1 MITLRKFHTTTK
13 LLLLLVPAFLVTGC
27 STSNPSE
34 FGHFKATDVS
44 SNEPGPDRLVRYCR
58 RMAETSNLRIA
69 IGICQRALDVA
80 PDNPEPVLILAQ
92 AYVAADLHKDA
103 AEAYLFALGI
113 DRENTE
119 AHFGIGKLYL
129 RESRFDEARPHLQA
143 ALDSGTRDPGIYN
156 AMGILYDQMGQHAN
170 AQSFYHLGL
179 TQTPGNTALANNL
192 GVSLVLSQQLE
203 EGVTVLSSLK
213 SNRRPNMT
221 ARNNLETAQAAVTR
235 IAMAGS
241 AQSATRSTRGVTD
254 PPPSQHVVEPV
265 LALAPAPIEMVD
277 FEPLPAYPARKPE
290 ATLTSVGEIHDVIA
304 VAWKTSHTEPARIQR
319 SVQRQTAS
327 PMNLAELG
335 RDRIS
340 RSRTL
345 EAGTPP
351 LKASRTDLSKITP
364 ARKPIS
370 KTAKTARPDS
380 ALTYAKAGPPTESR
394 MSDVMHLPIEMPAP
408 IKGSAIE
415 NLDNAAKE
423 TQQSQKSQP
432 VASAATRIEPA
443 AFRERDAGTA
453 TNIDMTAEITDEVYA
468 AADHR
473 PTWTTRI
480 LNFLASLTQ
489 TSDRPNLA
497 TDTRANDIRDE
508 NRLIPDD
515 EPTDWPEPPII
526 REDPLNPMPQEIR
539 EKHTP
544 ALVQSGED
552 AFTTS

>member
-1 MITLRKFHTTTK
+1 
-13 LLLLLVPAFLVTGC
+13 
-27 STSNPSE
+27 
-34 FGHFKATDVS
+34 
-44 SNEPGPDRLVRYCR
+44 
-58 RMAETSNLRIA
+58 
-69 IGICQRALDVA
+69 
-80 PDNPEPVLILAQ
+80 
-92 AYVAADLHKDA
+92 
-103 AEAYLFALGI
+103 
-113 DRENTE
+113 
-119 AHFGIGKLYL
+119 
-129 RESRFDEARPHLQA
+129 
-143 ALDSGTRDPGIYN
+143 
-156 AMGILYDQMGQHAN
+156 
-170 AQSFYHLGL
+170 
-179 TQTPGNTALANNL
+179 
-192 GVSLVLSQQLE
+192 
-203 EGVTVLSSLK
+203 
-213 SNRRPNMT
+213 
-221 ARNNLETAQAAVTR
+221 
-235 IAMAGS
+235 
-241 AQSATRSTRGVTD
+241 
-254 PPPSQHVVEPV
+254 
-265 LALAPAPIEMVD
+265 
-277 FEPLPAYPARKPE
+277 
-290 ATLTSVGEIHDVIA
+290 
-304 VAWKTSHTEPARIQR
+304 
-319 SVQRQTAS
+319 
-327 PMNLAELG
+327 
-335 RDRIS
+335 
-340 RSRTL
+340 
-345 EAGTPP
+345 
-351 LKASRTDLSKITP
+351 
-364 ARKPIS
+364 
-370 KTAKTARPDS
+370 
-380 ALTYAKAGPPTESR
+380 

-497 TDTRANDIRDE
+497 TDTRANDIRDK